1 MPVQVDF
8 NLSDAADGIKTVS
21 KAVGGTMGNMG
32 RLVMLP
38 QPHGGIRF
46 TKDGKTV
53 AEQTKDLEE
62 TRNRYGA
69 MTAYQVAQATQDES
83 GDGTSTSVVIFNAAV
98 QEGLKCLTAGMNP
111 VLIKQGMRI
120 AEETIRAAI
129 EKMSTKCDDFNSI
142 AQVASIS
149 ANSDT
154 EIGDLLA
161 KAMEK
166 VGSDGATSVQDG
178 QTIDNELEV
187 VEGMRFDRG
196 YQSPYFATNQ
206 QTMVAEYDEPY
217 ILLIEKK
224 LSNIRDILQLL
235 EGVAK
240 SGRSLI
246 IISEEAESDALANL
260 VVNSMRGLLKVCAV
274 KAPGF
279 GDRRKE
285 MMQDIS
291 VLAGAQFVSE
301 ELGTKLAEVGIEHL
315 GTAKKVVITK
325 DHTTIVNGGG
335 DKSAI
340 SERVSQIKAQIAES
354 TSDYDTEKLQERLA
368 KLGGGVA
375 VIKVGAA
382 TEVELKEKRARV
394 EDALNATR
402 AAAEGGVVPGG
413 GIALIRA
420 AAKLSDLHV
429 ESQDVQVG
437 INIIKRAVE
446 EPFRC
451 IINNAGLEAAVV
463 LSKVREQDGS
473 YGYNVATGEYGDLT
487 KMGIIDPTKVTLA
500 ALKNAASV
508 AGMIITS
515 NCMVVDLPEE
525 TDAGGA
531 GAGGMG
537 GMGGMPG
544 MM

>member
-1 MPVQVDF
+1 M
-8 NLSDAADGIKTVS
+8 LSALLAKS
-21 KAVGGTMGNMG
+21 LA
-32 RLVMLP
+32 
-38 QPHGGIRF
+38 
-46 TKDGKTV
+46 
-53 AEQTKDLEE
+53 
-62 TRNRYGA
+62 
-69 MTAYQVAQATQDES
+69 
-83 GDGTSTSVVIFNAAV
+83 
-98 QEGLKCLTAGMNP
+98 KCRKN
-111 VLIKQGMRI
+111 
-120 AEETIRAAI
+120 
-129 EKMSTKCDDFNSI
+129 DDFNAI

-149 ANSDT
+149 ANSDK

-166 VGSDGATSVQDG
+166 VGPDGATSVQDG

-206 QTMVAEYDEPY
+206 QTMTAEYDDPY
-217 ILLIEKK
+217 VLLIEKK

-240 SGRSLI
+240 SGRPLV

-285 MMQDIS
+285 MMQDVA
-291 VLAGAQFVSE
+291 VLTGAQFVSD
-301 ELGTKLAEVGIEHL
+301 ELGLNLADVSRAL
-315 GTAKKVVITK
+315 GTAKRVVVTK

-335 DKSAI
+335 DSANI
-340 SERVSQIKAQIAES
+340 SERVAQIKAQIEET
-354 TSDYDTEKLQERLA
+354 TSDYDEEKLRERLA
-368 KLGGGVA
+368 KLAGGVA

-394 EDALNATR
+394 EDALNATVQRLKMVSYLVVELPLLR
-402 AAAEGGVVPGG
+402 AAS
-413 GIALIRA
+413 
-420 AAKLSDLHV
+420 KLDEIKV
-429 ESQDVQVG
+429 EHQDIQVG

-446 EPFRC
+446 ERLLDALL
-451 IINNAGLEAAVV
+451 IMAGLEAAVV
-463 LSKVREQDGS
+463 LSKVKEQTGHF
-473 YGYNVATGEYGDLT
+473 GYNVATGEYGDMT
-487 KMGIIDPTKVTLA
+487 KMGIIDPTKVTRA
-500 ALKNAASV
+500 ALKNASSV
-508 AGMIITS
+508 AGMIITA
-515 NCMVVDLPEE
+515 NCMIVELPEE
-525 TDAGGA
+525 EGAGGA
-531 GAGGMG
+531 GAAAAGGMG